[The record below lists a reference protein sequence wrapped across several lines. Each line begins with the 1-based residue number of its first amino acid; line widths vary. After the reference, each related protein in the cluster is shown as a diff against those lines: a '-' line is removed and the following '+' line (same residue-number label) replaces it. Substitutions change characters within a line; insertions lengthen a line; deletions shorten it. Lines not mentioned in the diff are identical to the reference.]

1 MSVFKKLYK
10 DFFGLT
16 EQSTPTGAGAVKMP
30 KDAKPADIKKITDTG
45 VDVRLEGEVDEA
57 KLVNNITDYRGGVE
71 FVLRDPADAVRVT
84 NEIQQWTAKKGITL
98 VKKQIAKTGKVVYLY
113 FRLGEDPGT
122 ESQKIQGYLAQ
133 MPELKHFRFNVR
145 GEQAPTPTSPEQI
158 PSRKI

>member
-45 VDVRLEGEVDEA
+45 VDVRLESDIDEA

-71 FVLRDPADAVRVT
+71 FVMRDPADAQRTV
-84 NEIQQWTAKKGITL
+84 NEIIRWTQKKGFTV
-98 VKKQIAKTGKVVYLY
+98 VKKQISKTGKVGYLY

-145 GEQAPTPTSPEQI
+145 GEQAPTQAPT
-158 PSRKI
+158 RKF